1 MMDQAAQFLRIV
13 RSEVL
18 ESIYLLAKRDCKIH
32 LQAQGSRGSRR
43 NRILYL
49 IKPCPRIN
57 SGFQFR
63 RCFEKDQWTLLKNK
77 GERKMT
83 AKNGNRLQH
92 HLTAVK
98 EGKRCFENAF
108 ESIARMILESE
119 IEKVV
124 VNGRTTYDFTI
135 FRTGKKHIIGIY
147 DEINSFV
154 SFVKDAAE
162 GGSSKEMAFV
172 LVGEP
177 GNGKT
182 FFVEF
187 LCSMYRSFLA
197 NEKNRKY
204 TFRFTNMDR
213 LGSYGKISTI
223 ESQTYEDPMILAMNL
238 FENPDDNKTFLAKQI
253 GFSDKEIEQLYDNYR
268 PLGACSGYMWNDII
282 NLADGNIDEMLK
294 HIEII
299 PVPMTESLGTITGKY
314 PAKDKI
320 TSSAVDLLGEES
332 IQRLLHITDTNNP
345 YRFDLRRGAL
355 ARVAGGGIHFSD
367 EVFKNKK
374 DLVQVYLGVIQ
385 NRVIEIDGYKWP
397 IDTLIVATSNNSEFN
412 RFLSEKEE
420 APIVDRCRIC
430 YVSHNT
436 NYKLQENLTS
446 YAIGNEA
453 KTTLDRK
460 DLHRDPNLNY
470 ATSVA
475 VVLTRL
481 PRSEKLTAIE
491 TMKLSAGEVAGEK
504 SIKTLAEVIDT
515 LNQDPDIT
523 KRFGQKG
530 LGQRNLGRA
539 IQLLIESSETNEGR
553 CMFAYDIYKTLERV
567 VLDYVT
573 EVNDRAKYLEDL
585 KTAKGMYRER
595 IMTEMFNAYMDEPFA
610 IRKDVM
616 NYVNMII
623 GIDAENLGPDKMWKY
638 KDPQTGELKALK
650 VDERY
655 IKGVEERLGLKTEE
669 QRETFRTSIRKIYG
683 QKISV
688 DPNYD
693 FMDNLEL
700 VKAVTDVRLKS
711 DIAGAGSL
719 IGALA
724 NRTNEENQKLYDRM
738 IDTMLNKLNYC
749 KTCAQKTIEYFCT
762 QEDEN

>member
-1 MMDQAAQFLRIV
+1 MD
-13 RSEVL
+13 
-18 ESIYLLAKRDCKIH
+18 
-32 LQAQGSRGSRR
+32 
-43 NRILYL
+43 NR
-49 IKPCPRIN
+49 
-57 SGFQFR
+57 
-63 RCFEKDQWTLLKNK
+63 
-77 GERKMT
+77 
-83 AKNGNRLQH
+83 NRLQD
-92 HLTAVK
+92 HLAAVK
-98 EGKRCFENAF
+98 EGKRRFENAF
-108 ESIARMILESE
+108 QGVTRMILEGP

-124 VNGRTTYDFTI
+124 VNGKTTYDFAI
-135 FRTGKKHIIGIY
+135 FRKGKKHIIGMY
-147 DEINSFV
+147 DELNSFV
-154 SFVKDAAE
+154 SYVKDAAE

-182 FFVEF
+182 FFVDFLCAKYREF
-187 LCSMYRSFLA
+187 LSQD
-197 NEKNRKY
+197 KNRKY
-204 TFRFTNMDR
+204 TFRFTNMDEMDGYGR
-213 LGSYGKISTI
+213 LKII

-238 FENPDDNKTFLAKQI
+238 FEEVDESKKYLGEKA
-253 GFSDKEIEQLYDNYR
+253 GFSDEEIDLVYENYR
-268 PLGACSGYMWNDII
+268 PLGACSGYIWNDIRSHVG
-282 NLADGNIDEMLK
+282 GNIDEMLK
-294 HIEII
+294 FVEIV
-299 PVPMTESLGTITGKY
+299 PVPLTESLGTVTGKY

-367 EVFKNKK
+367 EIYKNKK

-385 NRVIEIDGYKWP
+385 NRTIEIDGFKWP
-397 IDTLIVATSNNSEFN
+397 IDTLILATSNNMEFY
-412 RFLSEKEE
+412 RFLGEKEE

-436 NYKLQENLTS
+436 NYKLQRDLTA
-446 YAIGNEA
+446 YAIGSESR
-453 KTTLDRK
+453 TTLTK
-460 DLHRDPNLNY
+460 EKLHQDPNLNY
-470 ATSVA
+470 AASVS
-475 VVLTRL
+475 VVLSRL
-481 PRSEKLTAIE
+481 PRSEKLTPIE
-491 TMKLSAGEVAGEK
+491 TMKLAAGEVAGEK

-515 LNQDPDIT
+515 LNQDPEIT
-523 KRFGQKG
+523 NRFGQKG

-539 IQLLIESSETNEGR
+539 LQLLIESSETNEGE
-553 CMFAYDIYKTLERV
+553 CMFAYDIFKALERI
-567 VLDYVT
+567 VLDYVS
-573 EVNDRAKYLEDL
+573 EANNRIKYLEDL
-585 KTAKGMYRER
+585 KTAKGLYRER
-595 IMTEMFNAYMDEPFA
+595 IMTEMFNAYMDEPLA

-623 GIDAENLGPDKMWKY
+623 GIDAESLGPDKMWKY
-638 KDPQTGELKALK
+638 KDPQTSELKALK
-650 VDERY
+650 IDERF
-655 IKGVEERLGLKTEE
+655 IKSVEERLQLKTEE

-738 IDTMLNKLNYC
+738 IETMLQKLNYC
-749 KTCAQKTIEYFCT
+749 RTCAQKTIEYFCT
-762 QEDEN
+762 QEDEQ

>member
-1 MMDQAAQFLRIV
+1 MAKKPQAKAQTQPPSQL
-13 RSEVL
+13 
-18 ESIYLLAKRDCKIH
+18 H
-32 LQAQGSRGSRR
+32 
-43 NRILYL
+43 
-49 IKPCPRIN
+49 
-57 SGFQFR
+57 
-63 RCFEKDQWTLLKNK
+63 
-77 GERKMT
+77 
-83 AKNGNRLQH
+83 QH
-92 HLTAVK
+92 CLAVK
-98 EGKRCFENAF
+98 AGDRRFENAF
-108 ESIARMILESE
+108 QSVARLILESE

-124 VNGRTTYDFTI
+124 VNAKTTYDFNI
-135 FRTGKKHIIGIY
+135 FRNGKKHVIGMY

-154 SFVKDAAE
+154 SYVKDAAE
-162 GGSSKEMAFV
+162 NGSSKEMAFV

-187 LCSMYRSFLA
+187 LCAQYRTFLA
-197 NEKNRKY
+197 KPKNKKY
-204 TFRFTNMDR
+204 TFRFKGMNE
-213 LGSYGKISTI
+213 LGHYGRIAAI

-238 FENPDDNKTFLAKQI
+238 SDDPDENRAFLAREF
-253 GFSDKEIEQLYDNYR
+253 GFTDKEIETLYDNYR
-268 PLGACSGYMWNDII
+268 PLGACSGYIWNDIREFC
-282 NLADGNIDEMLK
+282 DGDMVKMLSFVD
-294 HIEII
+294 II
-299 PVPMTESLGTITGKY
+299 PVPLTESLGTVTGKY

-355 ARVAGGGIHFSD
+355 ARVAGGGIHFAD
-367 EVFKNKK
+367 EIYKNKK

-385 NRVIEIDGYKWP
+385 NRNIEIDGYKWP
-397 IDTLIVATSNNSEFN
+397 IDTLIIATSNNSEFN
-412 RFLSEKEE
+412 RFLAEKEE

-436 NYKLQENLTS
+436 NYKMQKALTE
-446 YAIGNEA
+446 YAIGTEA
-453 KTTLDRK
+453 RTTLMREA
-460 DLHRDPNLNY
+460 LHQDPNLNH
-470 ATSVA
+470 AASVA

-481 PRSEKLTAIE
+481 PGSEKLTSIE
-491 TMKLSAGEVAGEK
+491 TMKLAAGEVAGEK
-504 SIKTLAEVIDT
+504 SIKTLGEVIDT
-515 LNQDPDIT
+515 LNQEPDIT

-539 IQLLIESSETNEGR
+539 VQLLTESSETNEGQ
-553 CMFAYDIYKTLERV
+553 CMFAYDIFAALERII
-567 VLDYVT
+567 LDYVT
-573 EVNDRAKYLEDL
+573 DANDRAKYLEDI
-585 KTAKGMYRER
+585 KTAKGLYRER
-595 IMTEMFNAYMDEPFA
+595 IMTEMFNAYMDEPLA

-638 KDPQTGELKALK
+638 KDPQTGELRALK
-650 VDERY
+650 IDERFV
-655 IKGVEERLGLKTEE
+655 KSVEERLGLKTEE

-738 IDTMLNKLNYC
+738 VTTMLDKLGYC
-749 KTCAQKTIEYFCT
+749 RTCAQKTIEYFCT

>member
-1 MMDQAAQFLRIV
+1 MKTGVSSLHH
-13 RSEVL
+13 
-18 ESIYLLAKRDCKIH
+18 H
-32 LQAQGSRGSRR
+32 LQAV
-43 NRILYL
+43 
-49 IKPCPRIN
+49 K
-57 SGFQFR
+57 
-63 RCFEKDQWTLLKNK
+63 K
-77 GERKMT
+77 GER
-83 AKNGNRLQH
+83 N
-92 HLTAVK
+92 
-98 EGKRCFENAF
+98 FENAF
-108 ESIARMILESE
+108 QGVARMILENK
-119 IEKVV
+119 IEKITVK
-124 VNGRTTYDFTI
+124 GKTTYDFNI
-135 FRTGKKHIIGIY
+135 FRNGNKHVIGMY

-162 GGSSKEMAFV
+162 NGSSKEMAYV

-182 FFVEF
+182 FFVEY
-187 LCSMYRSFLA
+187 LCSKYRDYLT
-197 NEKNRKY
+197 NGTNRKY
-204 TFRFTNMDR
+204 TFRFTGMDQ
-213 LGSYGKISTI
+213 LGNYGKIRTI
-223 ESQTYEDPMILAMNL
+223 ESQTYEDPMIFAMNL
-238 FENPDDNKTFLAKQI
+238 FESIDENKEFLTREG
-253 GFSDKEIEQLYDNYR
+253 GFTEDEIEQFYNNYR
-268 PLGACSGYMWNDII
+268 PLGACSGYILNEIR
-282 NLADGNIDEMLK
+282 NYTDGNSEDILK
-294 HIEII
+294 FIEIV
-299 PVPMTESLGTITGKY
+299 PVPLTESLGTVTGKY

-367 EVFKNKK
+367 EIFKNKK

-385 NRVIEIDGYKWP
+385 NRNIEIDGFKWP

-436 NYKLQENLTS
+436 DYKLQAKLTA
-446 YAIGNEA
+446 YAVGNET
-453 KTTLDRK
+453 KTTLNREN
-460 DLHRDPNLNY
+460 LHIDPNLNY
-470 ATSVA
+470 AASMA

-481 PRSEKLTAIE
+481 SRSEKLTPVE
-491 TMKLSAGEVAGEK
+491 TMKLAAGEVAGEK

-515 LNQDPDIT
+515 LAQEPDIT

-539 IQLLIESSETNEGR
+539 IQLLIESSETNEGK
-553 CMFAYDIYKTLERV
+553 CMFAYDVFKTIERV
-567 VLDYVT
+567 ILDYVP
-573 EVNDRAKYLEDL
+573 EANDRTKYLEDL
-585 KTAKGMYRER
+585 KTAKGSYRER
-595 IMTEMFNAYMDEPFA
+595 IMTEMFNAYMDEPLA

-638 KDPQTGELKALK
+638 KDPQTGELRAMKI
-650 VDERY
+650 DERY
-655 IKGVEERLGLKTEE
+655 VKSVEERLGLKTEE

-700 VKAVTDVRLKS
+700 VKAITDVRLKS

-738 IDTMLNKLNYC
+738 LHTMQTKLNYC
-749 KTCAQKTIEYFCT
+749 NTCALKTIEYFCT
-762 QEDEN
+762 QEDEQ

>member
-1 MMDQAAQFLRIV
+1 MAT
-13 RSEVL
+13 
-18 ESIYLLAKRDCKIH
+18 KKI
-32 LQAQGSRGSRR
+32 S
-43 NRILYL
+43 
-49 IKPCPRIN
+49 P
-57 SGFQFR
+57 
-63 RCFEKDQWTLLKNK
+63 
-77 GERKMT
+77 
-83 AKNGNRLQH
+83 LQH
-92 HLTAVK
+92 HMAEVK
-98 EGKRCFENAF
+98 KGNRRFENAF
-108 ESIARMILESE
+108 QGVARMILENE
-119 IEKVV
+119 IDKVV
-124 VNGRTTYDFTI
+124 VNGKTTYDFKI
-135 FRTGKKHIIGIY
+135 FRTGKKHIIGMY
-147 DEINSFV
+147 EELNSFV
-154 SFVKDAAE
+154 SYVKDAAE
-162 GGSSKEMAFV
+162 GGSSKEMAYV

-182 FFVEF
+182 FFVEYLCTKYREF
-187 LCSMYRSFLA
+187 LTRDT
-197 NEKNRKY
+197 NRKY
-204 TFRFTNMDR
+204 TFRFTGLDK
-213 LGSYGKISTI
+213 LGNYGRIGTI
-223 ESQTYEDPMILAMNL
+223 ESQTFEDPAILAMNL
-238 FENPDDNKTFLAKQI
+238 VETTDQNQANLGKLF
-253 GFSDKEIEQLYDNYR
+253 GFSDEAIDDLYENYR
-268 PLGACSGYMWNDII
+268 PLGACSGYILNDLITHT
-282 NLADGNIDEMLK
+282 NGNPDKLLDHFDIV
-294 HIEII
+294 
-299 PVPMTESLGTITGKY
+299 PVPLTESLGTVTGKY

-367 EVFKNKK
+367 EIYKNKK

-385 NRVIEIDGYKWP
+385 NRTVEIDGFKWP
-397 IDTLIVATSNNSEFN
+397 IDTLIIATSNNAEFN

-420 APIVDRCRIC
+420 APIVDRCRIS

-436 NYKLQENLTS
+436 NYKLQEELTD

-453 KTTLDRK
+453 KTTLDNES
-460 DLHRDPNLNY
+460 LHQDPNLNY
-470 ATSVA
+470 ASSVA
-475 VVLTRL
+475 SILSRL
-481 PRSEKLTAIE
+481 PRSEKLTPVE
-491 TMKLSAGEVAGEK
+491 TMKLAAGEVAGEK

-523 KRFGQKG
+523 RRFGQKG
-530 LGQRNLGRA
+530 LGQRNLGRS
-539 IQLLIESSETNEGR
+539 IQLLLESSGTNEGR
-553 CMFAYDIYKTLERV
+553 CMFAYDIYQALERV
-567 VLDYVT
+567 ILDYVT
-573 EVNDRAKYLEDL
+573 DANDRAKYLEDL
-585 KTAKGMYRER
+585 KTAKGLYRER
-595 IMTEMFNAYMDEPFA
+595 IMTEMFNAYMDEPLA

-638 KDPQTGELKALK
+638 KDPQSGKLKALK

-655 IKGVEERLGLKTEE
+655 INSVEDRLGLKTAE
-669 QRETFRTSIRKIYG
+669 QKESFRTSIRKIYG

-749 KTCAQKTIEYFCT
+749 NTCAEKTIEYFCT
-762 QEDEN
+762 QEDEK

>member
-1 MMDQAAQFLRIV
+1 M
-13 RSEVL
+13 S
-18 ESIYLLAKRDCKIH
+18 
-32 LQAQGSRGSRR
+32 
-43 NRILYL
+43 
-49 IKPCPRIN
+49 IN
-57 SGFQFR
+57 SS
-63 RCFEKDQWTLLKNK
+63 TLH
-77 GERKMT
+77 
-83 AKNGNRLQH
+83 H
-92 HLTAVK
+92 HLAEVK
-98 EGKRCFENAF
+98 KGRRCFENAF
-108 ESIARMILESE
+108 QGVSRMVLEGK

-124 VNGRTTYDFTI
+124 VNGKTTYDFSI
-135 FRTGKKHIIGIY
+135 FREGPKHIIGMY

-154 SFVKDAAE
+154 SYVKDAAE

-182 FFVEF
+182 FLVEF
-187 LCSMYRSFLA
+187 LSGKYRSFLSK
-197 NEKNRKY
+197 EENRKY
-204 TFRFTNMDR
+204 TFKFLDLDKIGN
-213 LGSYGKISTI
+213 YGKITTI
-223 ESQTYEDPMILAMNL
+223 ESQTYEDPMILGMNL
-238 FENPDDNKTFLAKQI
+238 FDSPDESREFLAKQI
-253 GFSDKEIEQLYDNYR
+253 GFSDRELEILYENYR
-268 PLGACSGYMWNDII
+268 PLGACSGYIWNDIK
-282 NLADGNIDEMLK
+282 NLTGGNIEEMLK
-294 HIEII
+294 HIEVT
-299 PVPMTESLGTITGKY
+299 PVPLTESLGTVTGKY

-320 TSSAVDLLGEES
+320 TSSSVDLLGEES

-367 EVFKNKK
+367 EIYKNKK

-385 NRVIEIDGYKWP
+385 NRSIEIDGYKWP
-397 IDTLIVATSNNSEFN
+397 IDTLIIATSNNSEFH

-436 NYKLQENLTS
+436 NYKLQKDLTG
-446 YAIGNEA
+446 YAIGSETR
-453 KTTLDRK
+453 TTLTK
-460 DLHRDPNLNY
+460 ENLHQDPNLNY
-470 ATSVA
+470 ATSIA
-475 VVLTRL
+475 VVMSRL
-481 PRSEKLTAIE
+481 PRSEKLTPVE
-491 TMKLSAGEVAGEK
+491 TMKLAAGEVAGEK

-515 LNQDPDIT
+515 LNQDPEIIN
-523 KRFGQKG
+523 RFGQKG

-539 IQLLIESSETNEGR
+539 IQLLIESSETNEGE
-553 CMFAYDIYKTLERV
+553 CMFAYDIFRALERII
-567 VLDYVT
+567 LDYVT
-573 EVNDRAKYLEDL
+573 DANDRAKYIEDL
-585 KTAKGMYRER
+585 KTAKGLYRER

-638 KDPQTGELKALK
+638 KDPQTRELKALK
-650 VDERY
+650 IDERY
-655 IKGVEERLGLKTEE
+655 INSVEERLGLKSEE
-669 QRETFRTSIRKIYG
+669 QRESFRTSIRKIYG

-688 DPNYD
+688 DPDYD

-738 IDTMLNKLNYC
+738 IDTMLEKLGYC

-762 QEDEN
+762 QEDEK

>member
-1 MMDQAAQFLRIV
+1 MATNP
-13 RSEVL
+13 
-18 ESIYLLAKRDCKIH
+18 K
-32 LQAQGSRGSRR
+32 
-43 NRILYL
+43 
-49 IKPCPRIN
+49 
-57 SGFQFR
+57 
-63 RCFEKDQWTLLKNK
+63 T
-77 GERKMT
+77 
-83 AKNGNRLQH
+83 LQH

-98 EGKRCFENAF
+98 EGQRCFENAF
-108 ESIARMILESE
+108 QSVSRMILESK
-119 IEKVV
+119 IDKVV
-124 VNGRTTYDFTI
+124 VNGKTTYDFSI
-135 FRTGKKHIIGIY
+135 FRNGSKHVIGMY

-154 SFVKDAAE
+154 SYVKDAAE

-182 FFVEF
+182 FFVEYLAGKYRTF
-187 LCSMYRSFLA
+187 LTKD
-197 NEKNRKY
+197 ENRKY
-204 TFRFTNMDR
+204 SFKFLDLEK
-213 LGSYGKISTI
+213 LGHYGKIKTI

-238 FENPDDNKTFLAKQI
+238 FEDPEENKSYLAKTI
-253 GFSDKEIEQLYDNYR
+253 GFSDKEIETLYENYR
-268 PLGACSGYMWNDII
+268 PLGACSGYIWNDIMNFTGGKI
-282 NLADGNIDEMLK
+282 EDMLK
-294 HIEII
+294 MIEIV
-299 PVPMTESLGTITGKY
+299 PVPLTESLGTVTGKY

-332 IQRLLHITDTNNP
+332 IQRLLHISDTNNP

-367 EVFKNKK
+367 EIYKNKK

-385 NRVIEIDGYKWP
+385 NRNIEIDGFKWP
-397 IDTLIVATSNNSEFN
+397 IDTLIIATSNNSEFH

-436 NYKLQENLTS
+436 NYKLQKELTL
-446 YAIGNEA
+446 YTIGSETR
-453 KTTLDRK
+453 TTLTRE
-460 DLHRDPNLNY
+460 DLHQDPNLNY
-470 ATSVA
+470 AASVA
-475 VVLTRL
+475 AVLTRL
-481 PRSEKLTAIE
+481 PRSEKLTPVE
-491 TMKLSAGEVAGEK
+491 TMKLAAGEVAGEK

-515 LNQDPDIT
+515 LNQDPEIIN
-523 KRFGQKG
+523 RFGQKG

-539 IQLLIESSETNEGR
+539 IQLMIESSETNEGQ
-553 CMFAYDIYKTLERV
+553 CMFAYDIYKALDRII
-567 VLDYVT
+567 LDYVT
-573 EVNDRAKYLEDL
+573 EANDRAKYLDDL
-585 KTAKGMYRER
+585 KTAKGLYRER
-595 IMTEMFNAYMDEPFA
+595 IMTEMFNAYMDEPLA

-623 GIDAENLGPDKMWKY
+623 GIDAENLGADKMWKY
-638 KDPQTGELKALK
+638 KDPQSGELKALK
-650 VDERY
+650 IDERY
-655 IKGVEERLGLKTEE
+655 INSVEERLGLKTEE
-669 QRETFRTSIRKIYG
+669 QRESFRTSIRKIYG

-688 DPNYD
+688 DPDYD

-738 IDTMLNKLNYC
+738 IDTMLTKLGYC

-762 QEDEN
+762 QEDEK

>member
-1 MMDQAAQFLRIV
+1 M
-13 RSEVL
+13 
-18 ESIYLLAKRDCKIH
+18 
-32 LQAQGSRGSRR
+32 
-43 NRILYL
+43 
-49 IKPCPRIN
+49 
-57 SGFQFR
+57 
-63 RCFEKDQWTLLKNK
+63 
-77 GERKMT
+77 
-83 AKNGNRLQH
+83 
-92 HLTAVK
+92 
-98 EGKRCFENAF
+98 
-108 ESIARMILESE
+108 
-119 IEKVV
+119 
-124 VNGRTTYDFTI
+124 
-135 FRTGKKHIIGIY
+135 Y

-154 SFVKDAAE
+154 SYVKDAAE

-187 LCSMYRSFLA
+187 LAGRYRSFLSRD
-197 NEKNRKY
+197 ENRKY
-204 TFRFTNMDR
+204 TFRFQHLDR
-213 LGSYGKISTI
+213 LGTYGRITSV

-238 FENPDDNKTFLAKQI
+238 FDLPDDNKTFLAKEI
-253 GFSDKEIEQLYDNYR
+253 GFSDDEIERLYGDYR
-268 PLGACSGYMWNDII
+268 PLGACSGYIWNDIRVHS
-282 NLADGNIDEMLK
+282 DEDLERMLSFV
-294 HIEII
+294 EII
-299 PVPMTESLGTITGKY
+299 PVPLTESLGTITGKY

-332 IQRLLHITDTNNP
+332 IQRLLHISDTNNP

-367 EVFKNKK
+367 EIFKNKK

-385 NRVIEIDGYKWP
+385 NRTIEIDGYKWP
-397 IDTLIVATSNNSEFN
+397 IDTLIVATSNNMEFH

-420 APIVDRCRIC
+420 APIVDRCRLC

-436 NYKLQENLTS
+436 NYKLQKDLTG
-446 YAIGNEA
+446 YTIGSETR
-453 KTTLDRK
+453 TTLTKER
-460 DLHRDPNLNY
+460 LHQDPNLNY
-470 ATSVA
+470 AASVGA
-475 VVLTRL
+475 ALSRL
-481 PRSEKLTAIE
+481 PRSEKLTPVE
-491 TMKLSAGEVAGEK
+491 TMKLAAGEVAGEK

-515 LNQDPDIT
+515 LNQDPEIIN
-523 KRFGQKG
+523 RFGQKG

-539 IQLLIESSETNEGR
+539 VQLLIESSETNEGQ
-553 CMFAYDIYKTLERV
+553 CMFAYDVFRALERV

-573 EVNDRAKYLEDL
+573 EANDRAKYLEDI
-585 KTAKGMYRER
+585 KTAKGLYRER
-595 IMTEMFNAYMDEPFA
+595 IMTEMFNAYMDEPLA
-610 IRKDVM
+610 IRRDVM

-638 KDPQTGELKALK
+638 KDPQTHDLKALK
-650 VDERY
+650 IDERY
-655 IKGVEERLGLKTEE
+655 VNSVEERLGLKTEE
-669 QRETFRTSIRKIYG
+669 QRESFRTSIRKIYG
-683 QKISV
+683 QKISI

-738 IDTMLNKLNYC
+738 IDTMLNKLGYC
-749 KTCAQKTIEYFCT
+749 RTCAQKTIEYFCT
-762 QEDEN
+762 QEDEK

>member
-1 MMDQAAQFLRIV
+1 MAVQENLTQHIAA
-13 RSEVL
+13 
-18 ESIYLLAKRDCKIH
+18 
-32 LQAQGSRGSRR
+32 
-43 NRILYL
+43 
-49 IKPCPRIN
+49 
-57 SGFQFR
+57 
-63 RCFEKDQWTLLKNK
+63 LKHD
-77 GERKMT
+77 ER
-83 AKNGNRLQH
+83 
-92 HLTAVK
+92 V
-98 EGKRCFENAF
+98 FENAF
-108 ESIARMILESE
+108 QSVARMILGAGF
-119 IEKVV
+119 EKVV
-124 VNGRTTYDFTI
+124 VNGRTTYDFTL
-135 FRTGKKHIIGIY
+135 FRGGRKHTIGMY

-154 SFVKDAAE
+154 SYVKDAAE

-187 LCSMYRSFLA
+187 LCSRYRAFLSEA
-197 NEKNRKY
+197 RNRRY
-204 TFRFTNMDR
+204 TFRFDGLAQ
-213 LGSYGKISTI
+213 LGHYGRINVVD
-223 ESQTYEDPMILAMNL
+223 SQTLEDPMILAMNL
-238 FENPDDNKTFLAKQI
+238 FDSDDDNRRFLADQC
-253 GFSDKEIEQLYDNYR
+253 GLEAATIEQLFENYR
-268 PLGACSGYMWNDII
+268 PLGACSGYIWNDIRGFC
-282 NLADGNIDEMLK
+282 DGTMERML
-294 HIEII
+294 EFVQVI
-299 PVPMTESLGTITGKY
+299 PVPMSESLGTVTGKY

-320 TSSAVDLLGEES
+320 TSSSVDLLGEES
-332 IQRLLHITDTNNP
+332 IQRLLHISDTNNP

-367 EVFKNKK
+367 EIFKNKK

-385 NRVIEIDGYKWP
+385 NRAIEIDGYKWP
-397 IDTLIVATSNNSEFN
+397 IDSLIIATSNNSEFN
-412 RFLSEKEE
+412 RFLAEKEE

-436 NYKLQENLTS
+436 NYLLQKGLTA
-446 YAIGNEA
+446 YAIGSEH
-453 KTTLDRK
+453 KTTLTK
-460 DLHRDPNLNY
+460 EELHQDPNLNY
-470 ATSVA
+470 AASVG

-481 PRSEKLTAIE
+481 PRSEKLTPIE
-491 TMKLSAGEVAGEK
+491 TMKLAAGEVAGEK

-515 LNQDPDIT
+515 LGQDPDIT

-530 LGQRNLGRA
+530 LGHRSLGRA
-539 IQLLIESSETNEGR
+539 LQLQVESSETNEGR
-553 CMFAYDIYKTLERV
+553 CMFAYDVFKALERV
-567 VLDYVT
+567 VLDYVVET
-573 EVNDRAKYLEDL
+573 NDRAKYLEDL
-585 KTAKGMYRER
+585 KVAKGLYRER
-595 IMTEMFNAYMDEPFA
+595 IMTEMFNAYMDEPQA

-623 GIDAENLGPDKMWKY
+623 GIDAENLGPDRMWKY
-638 KDPQTGELKALK
+638 KDPQTGELRALK
-650 VDERY
+650 IDERY
-655 IKGVEERLGLKTEE
+655 VKSAEERIGLKTEE
-669 QRETFRTSIRKIYG
+669 QRDSFRTSIRKIYG

-738 IDTMLNKLNYC
+738 ITTMLDKLGYC
-749 KTCAQKTIEYFCT
+749 RTCAQKTIEYFCT

>member
-1 MMDQAAQFLRIV
+1 MAIENNTGLR
-13 RSEVL
+13 
-18 ESIYLLAKRDCKIH
+18 
-32 LQAQGSRGSRR
+32 
-43 NRILYL
+43 
-49 IKPCPRIN
+49 
-57 SGFQFR
+57 
-63 RCFEKDQWTLLKNK
+63 
-77 GERKMT
+77 
-83 AKNGNRLQH
+83 QH
-92 HLTAVK
+92 VQAVK
-98 EGKRCFENAF
+98 DGTRRFENAF
-108 ESIARMILESE
+108 QGVARMVLESE
-119 IEKVV
+119 IDKVV
-124 VNGRTTYDFTI
+124 VNGKSTYDFSI
-135 FRTGKKHIIGIY
+135 FRTGRKHVIGMY

-154 SFVKDAAE
+154 SYVKDAAE
-162 GGSSKEMAFV
+162 GGSSSEMAYV

-187 LCSMYRSFLA
+187 LCSRYRDFLVRP
-197 NEKNRKY
+197 ENRKY
-204 TFRFTNMDR
+204 TFRFINTDKI
-213 LGSYGKISTI
+213 GHYGKISII

-238 FENPDDNKTFLAKQI
+238 FEDPHENKEWLAGEF
-253 GFSDKEIEQLYDNYR
+253 GFTDRDIETHYENYR
-268 PLGACSGYMWNDII
+268 PLGACSVYIWNDIRNRTGGDI
-282 NLADGNIDEMLK
+282 EEMLS
-294 HIEII
+294 HIELV
-299 PVPMTESLGTITGKY
+299 PVPLTESLGTVTGKY

-355 ARVAGGGIHFSD
+355 ARVAGGGVHFSD
-367 EVFKNKK
+367 EIFKNKK

-385 NRVIEIDGYKWP
+385 NRSIEIDGYKWP

-412 RFLSEKEE
+412 RFLSEREE

-436 NYKLQENLTS
+436 NYKLQRDLTT
-446 YAIGNEA
+446 YAVGSEA
-453 KTTLDRK
+453 RTTLSGE
-460 DLHRDPNLNY
+460 DLHQDPNLNY
-470 ATSVA
+470 SASVA

-481 PRSEKLTAIE
+481 ARSEKLTPVE
-491 TMKLSAGEVAGEK
+491 TMKLAAGEVAGEK
-504 SIKTLAEVIDT
+504 SIKTLAEVIDI
-515 LNQDPDIT
+515 LNQNPDIIQ
-523 KRFGQKG
+523 RFGQKG
-530 LGQRNLGRA
+530 MGQRNLGRA
-539 IQLLIESSETNEGR
+539 AQLLIESSETNEGK
-553 CMFAYDIYKTLERV
+553 CMFAYDIFKALDRI

-573 EVNDRAKYLEDL
+573 DANDRAKYQEDL
-585 KTAKGMYRER
+585 KIAKGLYRER
-595 IMTEMFNAYMDEPFA
+595 IMTEMFNAYMDEPLA

-638 KDPQTGELKALK
+638 KNPQSGELKALK
-650 VDERY
+650 IDERY
-655 IKGVEERLGLKTEE
+655 INSVEERLGLKTDE
-669 QRETFRTSIRKIYG
+669 QRESFRTSVRKIYG

-688 DPNYD
+688 DPEYD

-738 IDTMLNKLNYC
+738 VETMLEKLGYC
-749 KTCAQKTIEYFCT
+749 RTCAQKTIEYFCT